1 MSNFISEEEKLKHP
15 YYQLME
21 LKGDVLAT
29 ELNSWS
35 RLDLIEWLCW
45 NDSNGVYR
53 DDESLQEMGNTVTK
67 EEAIDI
73 ITKQIIES

>member
-1 MSNFISEEEKLKHP
+1 MSYYISEEEKLKHP

-21 LKGDVLAT
+21 LKGEALAT
-29 ELNSWS
+29 ELNAWS

-53 DDESLQEMGNTVTK
+53 DNESLQEMGDTVTK
-67 EEAIDI
+67 EEAIKI
-73 ITKQIIES
+73 ITNQITES